1 MGLLESIRRWIDGEQ
16 GEDLLEAA
24 DEHSKPRRIWEEFL
38 VKIAREVEAVMQR
51 EMFTPPGGLTYIPRE
66 YVVYLSAEDDKDWQ
80 GDKRRGLEQGL
91 FHVLSERAKEL
102 AGATPLAAKSFAV
115 ELRVDG
121 TLEKGQFRVQ
131 AVWDETE
138 TGHTQVN
145 ARVGA
150 SGRGSQGGTQG
161 MSSDKLPAAAP
172 AAAVNF
178 NDTIRERAD
187 GSRGDTEPGGEAS
200 AETGEQSEAGEQTV
214 VRPRIRELYSIEI
227 WRDGV
232 RESVVAIT
240 KPEITIGRGSRSI
253 TVDLPLKGDP
263 EISRVHAVL
272 TREGDGRYWLVPKG
286 RNPTLV
292 AGRELPRE
300 ERTEVQPDQKIAI
313 CNFILRIQPR

>member
-24 DEHSKPRRIWEEFL
+24 DEHSKPRRVWEEFL

-66 YVVYLSAEDDKDWQ
+66 YVVYLSADDDKDWQ

-91 FHVLSERAKEL
+91 FHVLSERAREL
-102 AGATPLAAKSFAV
+102 SGSNQLAAKSFAV

-138 TGHTQVN
+138 SGHTQVN
-145 ARVGA
+145 ARVG
-150 SGRGSQGGTQG
+150 GSQPG
-161 MSSDKLPAAAP
+161 SAAAQP
-172 AAAVNF
+172 AVNF

-187 GSRGDTEPGGEAS
+187 GSRGDSEPGV
-200 AETGEQSEAGEQTV
+200 TGELNEATV
-214 VRPRIRELYSIEI
+214 VRPRIKELYTVEV
-227 WRDGV
+227 WKEGV
-232 RESVVAIT
+232 RESVVPIT

-263 EISRVHAVL
+263 EISRVHATL
-272 TREGDGRYWLVPKG
+272 TRENDGRYWLLAKG

-292 AGRELPRE
+292 SGRELPRE

-313 CNFILRIQPR
+313 CNFVLRIQPK